1 MKKNVDYVLFVL
13 VLAFTTFEFFFREE
27 MLFWFLALIVGCVF
41 IGTQRVVNV
50 KSIYVIFFLFVLL
63 YVFQYLYQDR
73 YKITSI
79 ISRCITLF
87 GSFFIAYYFRKRF
100 VKIFVDVIY
109 YISIISLLFYG
120 LSFIPS
126 IKSFLM
132 YQIAPHFVS
141 LNVEEAVQEGG
152 GINILF
158 YNFQTEYLLPGINMM
173 RNCGPFWEPGMF
185 AVYLSIALFFN
196 LFAVHSKRRYCNIIF
211 VLSLIT
217 TFSTGGYV
225 SGLFILVLYAFQQK
239 NIFLALLGIGCVVMG
254 IWGFMNLDFVGKK
267 IIEQMNSAT
276 LGDGRSRFG
285 AFISQIEL
293 IKMSPLFG
301 GADFT
306 TLTGGDRRTLASGTL
321 LPFILYGIPVGIV
334 FYGYMLKA
342 VKQLLSAYTQYPYY
356 GIMFFVLLLI
366 LSFSQT
372 IFSQEMFLIIL
383 FVGLMTQKKQYERI

>member
-1 MKKNVDYVLFVL
+1 MKKDIDYILFVL
-13 VLAFTTFEFFFREE
+13 TLAFTTFEFFFREE

-50 KSIYVIFFLFVLL
+50 KSIYVIFFLFILL

-87 GSFFIAYYFRKRF
+87 GSFFIAYYLRKRF
-100 VKIFVDVIY
+100 VKIFVDIIY

-126 IKSFLM
+126 LNSFLM

-141 LNVEEAVQEGG
+141 LNVKEAVQEGG

-158 YNFQTEYLLPGINMM
+158 YNFQTEYLLPGINMK

-196 LFAVHSKRRYCNIIF
+196 LFTVHSKRRYCNIIF

-217 TFSTGGYV
+217 TFSTSGYV

-239 NIFLALLGIGCVVMG
+239 
-254 IWGFMNLDFVGKK
+254 K
-267 IIEQMNSAT
+267 I
-276 LGDGRSRFG
+276 
-285 AFISQIEL
+285 
-293 IKMSPLFG
+293 
-301 GADFT
+301 
-306 TLTGGDRRTLASGTL
+306 
-321 LPFILYGIPVGIV
+321 
-334 FYGYMLKA
+334 
-342 VKQLLSAYTQYPYY
+342 
-356 GIMFFVLLLI
+356 
-366 LSFSQT
+366 
-372 IFSQEMFLIIL
+372 
-383 FVGLMTQKKQYERI
+383 

>member
-27 MLFWFLALIVGCVF
+27 MLFWFLAFIAGCVF
-41 IGTQRVVNV
+41 IGTRRAVNV
-50 KSIYVIFFLFVLL
+50 KSIYSIFLIFILL

-73 YKITSI
+73 YKITSVL
-79 ISRCITLF
+79 SRCITLF

-293 IKMSPLFG
+293 IKISPLFG

-306 TLTGGDRRTLASGTL
+306 ILTEGTLASGTL
-321 LPFILYGIPVGIV
+321 LPFIHYGIPIGMV
-334 FYGYMLKA
+334 FYSYMLKSA
-342 VKQLLSAYTQYPYY
+342 KRLLSVYVQYSYF
-356 GIMFFVLLLI
+356 GVMFFVLLLI

-372 IFSQEMFLIIL
+372 IFNQEMFLIML
-383 FVGLMTQKKQYERI
+383 FVGLMIQRKQYEKI

>member
-1 MKKNVDYVLFVL
+1 MLRRLYKKG
-13 VLAFTTFEFFFREE
+13 EE
-27 MLFWFLALIVGCVF
+27 
-41 IGTQRVVNV
+41 
-50 KSIYVIFFLFVLL
+50 LL
-63 YVFQYLYQDR
+63 Y
-73 YKITSI
+73 
-79 ISRCITLF
+79 
-87 GSFFIAYYFRKRF
+87 
-100 VKIFVDVIY
+100 
-109 YISIISLLFYG
+109 
-120 LSFIPS
+120 
-126 IKSFLM
+126 
-132 YQIAPHFVS
+132 
-141 LNVEEAVQEGG
+141 
-152 GINILF
+152 

-196 LFAVHSKRRYCNIIF
+196 LFAVHSKRKCCNIVF
-211 VLSLIT
+211 ALSLIT
-217 TFSTGGYV
+217 TFSTGGYI
-225 SGLFILVLYAFQQK
+225 GGAFILILYALKQR
-239 NIFLALLGIGCVVMG
+239 NIFLTLLVSALVVVS
-254 IWGFMNLDFVGKK
+254 IWGLMNLDFVGGK